1 MSSFEEIERRRK
13 RAKSTYKDVKKHYV
27 REAGWLPV
35 FRRYARERHGEV
47 RYLTLCGKDAIDVRY
62 FRSKGVLPFD
72 QGQRIY
78 RTVTFIEKDAQDYAI
93 IAETLGTTRLGI
105 KGDLEEILVKPEEN
119 ADNSQKLRDSFPYDI
134 INLDFTGEVV
144 REDDPPYSQTI
155 RAIEK
160 IIEFQNA
167 ANCEAWHMFLTF
179 RACPE
184 TSNHGADDELRVI
197 VEDNL
202 RNDQARA
209 AYGVR
214 PAPGDLVRAQYA
226 EFLRIGVTK
235 FLASSA
241 SHRGYASTLEG
252 SYTYPRSPVGGDPA
266 YHIVKLII
274 GFAAIR
280 GAANLPNARRAMAA
294 YENSVPQIFG
304 SQPVDVYAQLATV
317 AAQRRVQN
325 DLQPV
330 LDELREQHIIE

>member
-35 FRRYARERHGEV
+35 FRRCARERHGEV

-72 QGQRIY
+72 EGQRIY

-105 KGDLEEILVKPEEN
+105 KGDLEEILVNPEEN
-119 ADNSQKLRDSFPYDI
+119 ADNSRKLRDSFPYDI

-155 RAIEK
+155 RAIER

-167 ANCEAWHMFLTF
+167 ANSQVWHMFLTF
-179 RACPE
+179 RACPQ
-184 TSNHGADDELRVI
+184 TSNHEADDELRGMM
-197 VEDNL
+197 EENL
-202 RNDQARA
+202 QNDQARA

-214 PAPGDLVRAQYA
+214 PAPGELVRAQYA
-226 EFLRIGVTK
+226 EFLRIGVAK

-241 SHRGYASTLEG
+241 SHRGYACTLEG
-252 SYTYPRSPVGGDPA
+252 SYTYPRNPPGEPP
-266 YHIVKLII
+266 YHIVKLIVE
-274 GFAAIR
+274 FTAIR
-280 GAANLPNARRAMAA
+280 AAANLPNARRAMAA
-294 YENSVPQIFG
+294 YEGSVPQIFG

-330 LDELREQHIIE
+330 LDELQEQHIIE